1 MKAITILN
9 IIVISNMET
18 NIVHLI
24 TIKID
29 IINTITIINTTIKMV
44 TTGQLIGRIY
54 NVTNNLSI
62 QQKNLS
68 NNKVIVSKWI
78 NSKQISKNKE
88 ILSNN
93 KESK

>member
-9 IIVISNMET
+9 IIVIFNMEI
-18 NIVHLI
+18 NKVHLI
-24 TIKID
+24 TIKIKT
-29 IINTITIINTTIKMV
+29 INTIKITNTIIKMV
-44 TTGQLIGRIY
+44 TTDQLIGRNY
-54 NVTNNLSI
+54 NVTNNLNI
-62 QQKNLS
+62 KKKNLS

-93 KESK
+93 KELK